1 MKLNVKDEICLK
13 EEISKGSFGRVHLTY
28 YKNNSKKVYATKI
41 ISRKNEDSNF
51 RKYFNNEMNI
61 LKELDH
67 INIIHLV
74 ELRFDKNYYYI
85 ITDYYNGGT
94 LTNCLKKYMQIY
106 GSPFSEEIVQ
116 YLMRQIVEAIKYLHK
131 KGIIHRDIKLDNI
144 LVNFENKEDKE
155 NLNML
160 KCQIKLIDFGFATYL
175 NDSNLAYSVLGSP
188 TNMDPIILNKYNLLL
203 KYNINDKSI
212 GYNEK
217 VDIYSLGTV
226 CYEMIIGQKIFNG
239 KNREELVKKVEKGN
253 YHLPTYLSKEI
264 VSFLI
269 GMLKYDEEKR
279 LNADELST
287 HPFLKNNIKDFKYMN
302 HRVNCQELNLN
313 IKKDQ
318 SISEIFQEDYENTL
332 INVPGNIFKEKL
344 LLEQDEYLQKPD
356 TNNIINNL
364 ANNNMPYAYQNNVY
378 NNNNYYD
385 YYPKTQKSKYN
396 NVNLNEKNHLN
407 NNLNTKYNPQQ
418 FPAINNIKIHK
429 VAKNNNRLLN
439 QMYLTYTQECINQK
453 YPQYKNIKVPQPQPQ
468 KNNQKRKTYIPFV
481 KKNIKSNAP
490 YQKQIIQKRSRYSS
504 PQIYIRNNLQ
514 NQNIQ
519 MYPHI
524 HNIQELKPTT
534 TNNND
539 NYDIENKLKI
549 IPELALNDEKCDPV
563 IKKILRKKK
572 TEIFDRN
579 GKKFAKNKFRNS
591 QTLTDNDL
599 NTYKT
604 PRKERSSNPSP
615 IYQRSNQLTKKQ
627 RYKPIDNKSPLLIHK
642 NRKYNKY
649 ARTIE
654 NSEERK
660 NIEPIMTQNDFEEYI
675 YRDNFNFYLP
685 RINLNNYWQNNLKE
699 NQGNEM
705 NDKNKIVKKISLLK
719 RHDTQLNFLLQI

>member
-13 EEISKGSFGRVHLTY
+13 ECIAKGSYGRVYLTY

-41 ISRKNEDSNF
+41 ISRENEDSNF

-61 LKELDH
+61 LKEVDH

-74 ELRFDKNYYYI
+74 GLRCDKNNYYI

-94 LTNCLKKYMQIY
+94 LADCLKKYMQIY

-239 KNREELVKKVEKGN
+239 KNREEIVKKVEKGN

-269 GMLKYDEEKR
+269 GMLKYDEKIR
-279 LNADELST
+279 LNVDELST

-302 HRVNCQELNLN
+302 NKVNYKELNLN

-318 SISEIFQEDYENTL
+318 SISENFQEDYENTL
-332 INVPGNIFKEKL
+332 INVPGNIYKEKL

-364 ANNNMPYAYQNNVY
+364 ANNNMPYAYQKNVY

-385 YYPKTQKSKYN
+385 YYTKTQKSKYN

-418 FPAINNIKIHK
+418 FPAINNIKMHK

-453 YPQYKNIKVPQPQPQ
+453 NPQYKNIKVPQPQPQ

-481 KKNIKSNAP
+481 KKNIKSNVP
-490 YQKQIIQKRSRYSS
+490 YQKQIIQKKSRYSS
-504 PQIYIRNNLQ
+504 PQLYIRNNLQ
-514 NQNIQ
+514 NKNIQ

-534 TNNND
+534 KNTND

-549 IPELALNDEKCDPV
+549 IPELSLNDEKCDPV

-572 TEIFDRN
+572 
-579 GKKFAKNKFRNS
+579 KPKFLIEMVKS
-591 QTLTDNDL
+591 L
-599 NTYKT
+599 
-604 PRKERSSNPSP
+604 RK
-615 IYQRSNQLTKKQ
+615 
-627 RYKPIDNKSPLLIHK
+627 
-642 NRKYNKY
+642 
-649 ARTIE
+649 
-654 NSEERK
+654 
-660 NIEPIMTQNDFEEYI
+660 
-675 YRDNFNFYLP
+675 
-685 RINLNNYWQNNLKE
+685 INLETLK
-699 NQGNEM
+699 
-705 NDKNKIVKKISLLK
+705 L
-719 RHDTQLNFLLQI
+719 